1 MKNYIVV
8 FSTICLYLLFT
19 NAYASIPSTDLVE
32 TQYYSSPNKVNPSNN
47 QPKITIANFNIAGGL
62 RKHKVNLDLVAKAIK
77 SMNADIVT
85 LEEVDQGTLRSD
97 NTDQAKIIA
106 EKTGM
111 YYTFGKATEM
121 QGGNYGNAI
130 LSKYPI
136 EKTKVFPLPSG
147 DYEQRA
153 LMLSKINIPGFDS
166 PIYVFNTH
174 FDWHEEDDV
183 RMSQAR
189 FINSIIFDDLDLDD
203 EFPNLAT
210 GIMLLAGDF
219 NSVKS
224 DRVVK
229 ELQKYW
235 NLVYQ
240 DNVDTRTWPA
250 GNPGLDLDH
259 IFTSRNQVWRIGKI
273 TIPNNGEEWNGI
285 KWPLVSDHIP
295 VIATLELVEQ

>member
-1 MKNYIVV
+1 MKKNIFV
-8 FSTICLYLLFT
+8 L
-19 NAYASIPSTDLVE
+19 ASIISSLMFSNVYATEISTDLVIS
-32 TQYYSSPNKVNPSNN
+32 QFQSSPNKIYAVTE
-47 QPKITIANFNIAGGL
+47 QPEITIANFNIAGGL
-62 RKHKVNLDLVAKAIK
+62 RKHKVDLNLVANAIK
-77 SMNADIVT
+77 VMNADIIT
-85 LEEVDQGTLRSD
+85 LEEVDQNTTRSEGL
-97 NTDQAKIIA
+97 DQAKIIA

-111 YYTFGKATEM
+111 YYAFGKATDM
-121 QGGNYGNAI
+121 HGGNYGNAI

-147 DYEQRA
+147 EFEQRA
-153 LMLSKINIPGFDS
+153 LMLSKINVPGFDS
-166 PIYVFNTH
+166 PIYVFNSH

-189 FINSIIFDDLDLDD
+189 FINSIVFDDLDLDD

-210 GIMLLAGDF
+210 GIMLLLGDF

-229 ELQKYW
+229 EFEKYW
-235 NLVYQ
+235 NLVKK

-259 IFTSRNQVWRIGKI
+259 IFTSRNQIWKVEELI
-273 TIPNNGEEWNGI
+273 IPNDGTYWKEI
-285 KWPLVSDHIP
+285 PWPTVSDHIP
-295 VIATLELVEQ
+295 VIAKLKLMEQ